1 MIGFRYLKSTP
12 TTYLMRFRNGQIR
25 RQGAGI
31 SMMYW
36 TFNSIIVRVNLASE
50 DVPFVFEQ
58 QTSDFQDVTIQGN
71 LTYRVAAP
79 EQLASKLDFSIDA
92 RGRYQSDDPDAIRDR
107 LIRMLQVEAY
117 EFSRQRSITEMLVAG
132 PELTQRLQSYA
143 SESAIPQELGLEIES
158 VVLLQIKPTPEMES
172 ALQAE
177 TREATLQKADR
188 AVHERRK
195 LAIAAEQEIRER
207 ELQNERITQEK
218 QREVREAELAADVA
232 IEQGR
237 EELVQQQ
244 ASNEKTLASARAE
257 TLRQTFEAMSAV
269 DWKTIAASSKST
281 DAKQLIAMAFGELA
295 ENAQK
300 IGRLDISPDLLRDL
314 VQNDRADSAATTQ
327 QKPRRGSRG

>member
-1 MIGFRYLKSTP
+1 MIGLRYLKSTP

-25 RQGAGI
+25 RHGAGI
-31 SMMYW
+31 SMFYW

-50 DVPFVFEQ
+50 DLPFVFEQ

-71 LTYRVAAP
+71 MTYRVADP
-79 EQLASKLDFSIDA
+79 QQLAKKLDFSIDA
-92 RGRYQSDDPDAIRDR
+92 RGRYQSDDPDSIRDR
-107 LIRMLQVEAY
+107 LVRMLQVEAN
-117 EFSRQRSITEMLVAG
+117 EFSRQRSITEMLTAG
-132 PELTQRLQSYA
+132 PDLTDRLQTFA
-143 SESAIPQELGLEIES
+143 SKATIPRDLGLEIES

-177 TREATLQKADR
+177 TREATLQKADL

-195 LAIAAEQEIRER
+195 SAIAAEQEIRER

-232 IEQGR
+232 IELGR
-237 EELVQQQ
+237 EELVRQQ
-244 ASNEKTLASARAE
+244 AANEKTLASARAE
-257 TLRQTFEAMSAV
+257 TLRQTFDAMSVV
-269 DWKTIAASSKST
+269 DWKTIAASSEST

-314 VQNDRADSAATTQ
+314 MGDTTTDGSNTQN
-327 QKPRRGSRG
+327 GSRRRKSE

>member
-1 MIGFRYLKSTP
+1 MLGFRYLKSTP

-71 LTYRVAAP
+71 LTYRVADP

-244 ASNEKTLASARAE
+244 AANEKTLASARAE
-257 TLRQTFEAMSAV
+257 TLRQTFEAMSTV
-269 DWKTIAASSKST
+269 DWKTIAASSEST

-295 ENAQK
+295 ENAEK

-314 VQNDRADSAATTQ
+314 VQNDRADSAETTQ
-327 QKPRRGSRG
+327 QKPQRGSRG

>member
-1 MIGFRYLKSTP
+1 MLGIRYLKSTP

-31 SMMYW
+31 SMFYW

-50 DVPFVFEQ
+50 DLPFVFEQ
-58 QTSDFQDVTIQGN
+58 QTSDFQVVTIQGN
-71 LTYRVAAP
+71 MTYRVANP

-92 RGRYQSDDPDAIRDR
+92 RGRYQSDDPDSIRDR

-117 EFSRQRSITEMLVAG
+117 DFSRQRNITEMLTAG
-132 PELTQRLQSYA
+132 PELTQRLQTYA
-143 SESAIPQELGLEIES
+143 SQSSIPNDLGLEIES
-158 VVLLQIKPTPEMES
+158 VVLLQIKPTPEMET

-177 TREATLQKADR
+177 TREATLQKADQ

-195 LAIAAEQEIRER
+195 LAIASEQEIRER

-218 QREVREAELAADVA
+218 QREVREAQLAADVA
-232 IEQGR
+232 IEMGR
-237 EELVQQQ
+237 EELVRQQ
-244 ASNEKTLASARAE
+244 AANEKTLASARAE
-257 TLRQTFEAMSAV
+257 TLRQTFEAMGTV
-269 DWKTIAASSKST
+269 NWKTIAASSEST
-281 DAKQLIAMAFGELA
+281 DAKQLIAMAFGEIA

-314 VQNDRADSAATTQ
+314 TRGESDAPGNSKKSSRRRDSE
-327 QKPRRGSRG
+327 